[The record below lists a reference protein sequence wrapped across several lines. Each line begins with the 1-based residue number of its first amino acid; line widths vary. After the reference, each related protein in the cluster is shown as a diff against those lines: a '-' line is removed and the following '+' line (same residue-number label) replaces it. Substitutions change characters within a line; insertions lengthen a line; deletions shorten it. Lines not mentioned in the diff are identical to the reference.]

1 MLLLWLGLAPV
12 GVRAGAADGAPAG
25 GGAARSYEEIT
36 TPDFVL
42 ITPAGDAR
50 ARELAAELLTFR
62 RALESLLGAP
72 LRSSLPTTIFALEG
86 DAWTRY
92 AQPRPGM
99 AGYFTAQPFA
109 ADLMFDASM
118 PGQQPLELMLHEYT
132 HHLLRTLG
140 PMRLPPFVDEG
151 LAQVL
156 GTARFAPR
164 VIRFGLRTDHLAQ
177 LRGSTWLPFEQLV
190 DVRRSDAHYLD
201 YSLARGFYAQAWATM
216 FYVLSPETGPR
227 RRLPEYLEQL
237 RNAPDDDAR
246 AGAAAGA
253 RPGGSAAMPVEAAPD
268 MMLDAL
274 LGQPRTRANEAISRF
289 LLGRE
294 APAELSIRV
303 PSERDDGE
311 LVARRIGA
319 DEYDVRLGELLLR
332 LGNRGTLARGLLR
345 GIAPDSPFA
354 PRARV
359 GAALAVLQ
367 SGDLAFATSLL
378 DEPSLA
384 EGLDAA
390 TGVRLARGLLQLSL
404 TSPQPDPG
412 AASAS
417 VSVEGPSPLQ
427 RLARAR
433 TLFEA
438 ALEAPCCWLE
448 ATQGYVLATLA
459 LQRPEPPLLARA
471 LQAYGAAPSNPDLAA
486 AVALVHEA
494 AGRTAEARPYWS
506 AAARSLRDGPARS
519 RILQRLRREP
529 TPASEPAT
537 SSDVPGP

>member
-1 MLLLWLGLAPV
+1 MLLLWLGLAPL
-12 GVRAGAADGAPAG
+12 GLRAAAADGAPAMAAAAAPASG
-25 GGAARSYEEIT
+25 VAARTYEEVT

-42 ITPAGDAR
+42 ITPAGDSR
-50 ARELAAELLTFR
+50 ARELAADLLTFR
-62 RALESLLGAP
+62 RALESSLGAP

-86 DAWTRY
+86 EAWTRY
-92 AQPRPGM
+92 AQPRAGM

-140 PMRLPPFVDEG
+140 PIRLPPFVDEG

-164 VIRFGLRTDHLAQ
+164 VIRFGPRTDHLAQ
-177 LRGSTWLPFEQLV
+177 LRRSTWLPFEQLV

-216 FYVLSPETGPR
+216 FYVLSPETGSR
-227 RRLPEYLEQL
+227 RRLPAYLEQL
-237 RNAPDDDAR
+237 RNAPEDDVREGAD
-246 AGAAAGA
+246 AAAGA
-253 RPGGSAAMPVEAAPD
+253 
-268 MMLDAL
+268 MLDAL
-274 LGQPRTRANEAISRF
+274 VGQPRARANEAISRF

-294 APAELSIRV
+294 APAELAIRV
-303 PSERDDGE
+303 PSERVEGE

-378 DEPSLA
+378 DDPGLSL
-384 EGLDAA
+384 GLDTA

-404 TSPQPDPG
+404 TTPQSESEP
-412 AASAS
+412 ASASAS
-417 VSVEGPSPLQ
+417 VEGTSRLQ

-459 LQRPEPPLLARA
+459 LQRPEPELLARA
-471 LQAYGAAPSNPDLAA
+471 LRAYGAAPSNPELAS

-494 AGRTAEARPYWS
+494 AGHAAQARPYWS
-506 AAARSLRDGPARS
+506 AAARNLRDGPARS
-519 RILQRLRREP
+519 RVLERLRREP
-529 TPASEPAT
+529 PPAVAA
-537 SSDVPGP
+537 PGPRTSP